1 MSVAVTPGATPPAVP
16 SPVAPAKTKRR
27 RSRRFLGGILR
38 TNTGRVGIVLFVLS
52 IGVAIFGR
60 YFAPY
65 NPDTTLGIPGAAPGG
80 GHLMGL
86 DFIGR
91 DVWSRALYGG
101 RNTLF
106 LAGLATILTY
116 IVGTAIGLVAG
127 YSRSLVDPILMRTID
142 VLLTIPALLVIL
154 LLVTAF
160 GAGSLVLVI
169 ATSLVL
175 MPGVA
180 RIVRSATQSVCTRSY
195 VEAAAARGDSTR
207 QILSR
212 EVLPN
217 ISGVITAD
225 LGLRFSWGIILI
237 ASVNFL
243 GVGIQP
249 PTPDW
254 GLMVSENR
262 VVISSNPWAIVGPAI
277 LLGVLIVSVNLM
289 SDAYTRQRD
298 RSQSAE

>member
-1 MSVAVTPGATPPAVP
+1 MSAVLTTNPPPQAAAG
-16 SPVAPAKTKRR
+16 SRHKK
-27 RSRRFLGGILR
+27 RRFLGGILR
-38 TNTGRVGIVLFVLS
+38 TNSGRVGVVLFVLTVG
-52 IGVAIFGR
+52 IAIFGR
-60 YFAPY
+60 YFATYSPY
-65 NPDTTLGIPGAAPGG
+65 ATLGVPGAAAGG
-80 GHLMGL
+80 GHLLGL

-91 DVWSRALYGG
+91 DVLSRALYGG

-106 LAGLATILTY
+106 LAGLATLLTY
-116 IVGTAIGLVAG
+116 VVGTTIGLVAG
-127 YSRSLVDPILMRTID
+127 YSRSLVDPILMRSID
-142 VLLTIPALLVIL
+142 VLLTVPALLVIL

-175 MPGVA
+175 MPGLT
-180 RIVRSATQSVCTRSY
+180 RIVRSATLGVCTRGY
-195 VEAAAARGDSTR
+195 VEAAAARGDSSR
-207 QILSR
+207 QILLR

-217 ISGVITAD
+217 ILGVIAAD
-225 LGLRFSWGIILI
+225 LGVRFSWGIILI

-249 PTPDW
+249 PTADW

-262 VVISSNPWAIVGPAI
+262 VIIGSNPLAIIAPAI
-277 LLGVLIVSVNLM
+277 LLGLLIVSVNLM

-298 RSQSAE
+298 RSEAPE

>member
-1 MSVAVTPGATPPAVP
+1 V
-16 SPVAPAKTKRR
+16 
-27 RSRRFLGGILR
+27 LR
-38 TNTGRVGIVLFVLS
+38 TNGGRVGFALFIIA
-52 IGVAIFGR
+52 IGIAIFGR

-65 NPDTTLGIPGAAPGG
+65 SPLDTLGIPGAPPGN
-80 GHLMGL
+80 GHLLGL

-91 DVWSRALYGG
+91 DVLSRALYGG
-101 RNTLF
+101 RSTLF
-106 LAGLATILTY
+106 LAGLATLITY
-116 IVGTAIGLVAG
+116 LVGGTIGLVAG
-127 YSRSLVDPILMRTID
+127 FSDSVLDPILMRSID
-142 VLLTIPALLVIL
+142 VLLTVPALLVIL

-160 GAGSLVLVI
+160 GAGSFVLVA

-175 MPGVA
+175 LPGVA
-180 RIVRSATQSVCTRSY
+180 RIVRSATMGVCTRGY
-195 VEAAAARGDSTR
+195 VEAAIARGDSTPA
-207 QILSR
+207 ILRR

-243 GVGIQP
+243 GIGIQP

-262 VVISSNPWAIVGPAI
+262 VVLASNPLAIIAPAI
-277 LLGVLIVSVNLM
+277 LLGVLIVGVNLM

-298 RSQSAE
+298 RSEGPAE